1 MKYPKEYLDEIKTRL
16 KVSTVVSKTVN
27 LKKRGKEFV
36 GLSPFKTEKTP
47 SFTVNDEK
55 EFYHCF
61 ATSEHGNVFDFVM
74 KTQNLK
80 FGEAVK
86 SLANLAGMRPYTF
99 SKHDEERE
107 KNWQEYSSIYN
118 QYVQFYHDEILKNE
132 QANIAREYL
141 KKRNLSKEE
150 VKKFKIGYVERNPNF
165 YEKLKNEFSEKTLIE
180 SGLFYLDEK
189 KKVYVERF
197 RDRIIFPINNISG
210 QPIGLGGRTFQ
221 ENNHLAKYINSPET
235 PFFKKGSNLYN
246 LDLARKLSNK
256 IDHVYLV
263 EGYMDV
269 VGLNKKGIENV
280 VANLG
285 TSLTDKQIL
294 ILNQFFEDIII
305 CFDGDESGYKAALRA
320 AENSIKELKPEKN
333 ISFLFLPDGEDPDS
347 FVNKNSKNYFIDFT
361 KNSKIAIH
369 QFIFHHYK
377 KQTDNSPSSMAVF
390 EKNLRSIVNTIKD
403 DFIKKYVLEYFLEQV
418 SSLTPHSNISIN
430 KKQFYTKKIKSL
442 KSTQKHFNETKSFT
456 PIELKEFS
464 LLYLIMNNLD
474 IFQENI
480 NLIENIKFFTNE
492 NKLIFDVILSKLK
505 SGEKPALNNLKIDEQ
520 LVDRIFKFASIKH
533 ILNNHKNDQ
542 QKVLELLD
550 EYLHD
555 FKIHGLEVRIEEL
568 ESKFSKDLSETTF
581 NEIKNLKEQKKKQNI
596 N

>member
-27 LKKRGKEFV
+27 IKKRGKEFV

-55 EFYHCF
+55 GFYHCF
-61 ATSEHGNVFDFVM
+61 STSEHGNIFDFVM

-86 SLANLAGMRPYTF
+86 SLANLAGMRPYIF
-99 SKHDEERE
+99 SKQDEERE
-107 KNWQEYSSIYN
+107 KNWQEYLSIYS

-132 QANIAREYL
+132 QANIARDYL

-150 VKKFKIGYVERNPNF
+150 VKKFKIGYVKKNPNF
-165 YEKLKNEFSEKTLIE
+165 YEKLKKEFNEKILNE

-189 KKVYVERF
+189 KNTYVERF
-197 RDRIIFPINNISG
+197 RHRIIFPINNISG
-210 QPIGLGGRTFQ
+210 QPIGLGGRTIQ
-221 ENNHLAKYINSPET
+221 ENNYLAKYINSPET
-235 PFFKKGSNLYN
+235 QFFKKGSNLYN
-246 LDLARKLSNK
+246 LDFARKLSNK

-269 VGLNKKGIENV
+269 IGLSKNGIENV

-294 ILNQFFEDIII
+294 ILNQFFDDIII

-320 AENSIKELKPEKN
+320 AENSIKELQPEKN
-333 ISFLFLPDGEDPDS
+333 ISFLFLPDDEDPDS
-347 FVNKNSKNYFIDFT
+347 FVNKNSKNYFIDFA

-369 QFIFHHYK
+369 RFIFNHYK
-377 KQTDNSPSSMAVF
+377 RQTDNSPSSMAIF
-390 EKNLRSIVNTIKD
+390 EKNLRSIANTIKD

-418 SSLTPHSNISIN
+418 SALTPHSNMN

-442 KSTQKHFNETKSFT
+442 KLTQKHFNETKSLS

-480 NLIENIKFFTNE
+480 HLIENIKFFTDD

-505 SGEKPALNNLKIDEQ
+505 SGKKLTQNDLEIDDQ
-520 LVDRIFKFASIKH
+520 LIDRIFKFASIKH
-533 ILNNHKNDQ
+533 ILNNQKNDK
-542 QKVLELLD
+542 QKIFELLD

-555 FKIHGLEVRIEEL
+555 LKIHGLEVRIEEL

-581 NEIKNLKEQKKKQNI
+581 NEIKDLKEQKKKQNI

>member
-16 KVSTVVSKTVN
+16 KVSTVVSKTVS

-61 ATSEHGNVFDFVM
+61 ATSEHGNIFDFVM

-99 SKHDEERE
+99 SKQDEERE
-107 KNWQEYSSIYN
+107 KNWQEYCSIYN
-118 QYVQFYHDEILKNE
+118 QYVQFYHNEILKNE
-132 QANIAREYL
+132 NFTIAREYL
-141 KKRNLSKEE
+141 KKRNLTKNE
-150 VKKFKIGYVERNPNF
+150 VKNFKIGFVDKNSNF
-165 YEKLKNEFSEKTLIE
+165 YEKLKNQFNEKILVE

-189 KKVYVERF
+189 KNIYVERF

-210 QPIGLGGRTFQ
+210 QPIGLGGRTIQ
-221 ENNHLAKYINSPET
+221 KNNYSAKYINSPET

-269 VGLNKKGIENV
+269 VGLNKNGIENV

-320 AENSIKELKPEKN
+320 AENSIKELRPEKN

-347 FVNKNSKNYFIDFT
+347 FVNKNGKNYFFDFS
-361 KNSKIAIH
+361 KNSKIPIH
-369 QFIFHHYK
+369 QFIFNHYK
-377 KQTDNSPSSMAVF
+377 KQTDNSPSSMAIF
-390 EKNLRSIVNTIKD
+390 EKNLRSIVKTIKD
-403 DFIKKYVLEYFLEQV
+403 DFIRKYVLEYFLEQI
-418 SSLTPHSNISIN
+418 SQLTPHLNRGKNNLYIKN
-430 KKQFYTKKIKSL
+430 TKSL
-442 KSTQKHFNETKSFT
+442 KSTQKYFNETKSLS

-464 LLYLIMNNLD
+464 LLYLVMNNLN
-474 IFQENI
+474 IFQKNI
-480 NLIENIKFFTNE
+480 HLIENIKFFTE
-492 NKLIFDVILSKLK
+492 DNKQIFSVILSKLI
-505 SGEKPALNNLKIDEQ
+505 SGEKLTLNELEIDSQ
-520 LVDRIFKFASIKH
+520 LIDRIFKFASIRH
-533 ILNNHKNDQ
+533 ILNNSKNDE
-542 QKVLELLD
+542 QKIFELLEEFLRD
-550 EYLHD
+550 LKNHE
-555 FKIHGLEVRIEEL
+555 LEIRIDEL
-568 ESKFSKDLSETTF
+568 ESKFSKDLSESTF
-581 NEIKNLKEQKKKQNI
+581 NEIKELKEEKKLRNI

>member
-16 KVSTVVSKTVN
+16 KVSTVVSKTVS

-61 ATSEHGNVFDFVM
+61 ATSEHGNIFDFIM
-74 KTQNLK
+74 KMQNLK

-86 SLANLAGMRPYTF
+86 SLANLAGMRPYMF
-99 SKHDEERE
+99 SKQDEERE
-107 KNWQEYSSIYN
+107 KNWQEYCSIYN
-118 QYVQFYHDEILKNE
+118 QYVEFYHNEILKNE
-132 QANIAREYL
+132 NVTIARDYL
-141 KKRNLSKEE
+141 KKRSLTKYE
-150 VKKFKIGYVERNPNF
+150 VKKFKIGFVERNSNL
-165 YEKLKNEFSEKTLIE
+165 YQKLKDEFSEKVLIE

-189 KKVYVERF
+189 KNTYVERF

-210 QPIGLGGRTFQ
+210 QPIGLGGRIIQ
-221 ENNHLAKYINSPET
+221 ENNYLAKYINSPET

-269 VGLNKKGIENV
+269 VGLSKNGIENV

-294 ILNQFFEDIII
+294 ILNQFFEGIII

-320 AENSIKELKPEKN
+320 AENSIKELQPEKQ

-347 FVNKNSKNYFIDFT
+347 YANKNGKANFIDFT
-361 KNSKIAIH
+361 KQSKILIH
-369 QFIFHHYK
+369 QFIFNHYK
-377 KQTDNSPSSMAVF
+377 RQTDNNPSSMAIF
-390 EKNLRSIVNTIKD
+390 EKKLRSVANTIKD
-403 DFIKKYVLEYFLEQV
+403 NFIKKYVLEYFLEKI
-418 SSLTPHSNISIN
+418 SSLTPHSNQS

-442 KSTQKHFNETKSFT
+442 QSTQKHFNESKSLSGV
-456 PIELKEFS
+456 ELKEFS
-464 LLYLIMNNLD
+464 LLYLIMNNIDL
-474 IFQENI
+474 FQENI
-480 NLIENIKFFTNE
+480 HLIENIKLFSDE
-492 NKLIFDVILSKLK
+492 NKLIFEAILSKLK
-505 SGEKPALNNLKIDEQ
+505 SGEKFTIQEIAIDPQLIDKIN
-520 LVDRIFKFASIKH
+520 KFASIKH
-533 ILNNHKNDQ
+533 ILKNNQNN
-542 QKVLELLD
+542 QKKSFELLEEISRD
-550 EYLHD
+550 LKNYD
-555 FKIHGLEVRIEEL
+555 LEFRIEEL
-568 ESKFSKDLSETTF
+568 ESKFSKDLSESTF
-581 NEIKNLKEQKKKQNI
+581 NEIRELKKQKNI

>member
-1 MKYPKEYLDEIKTRL
+1 MKYPKEYLDEIKTHL
-16 KVSTVVSKTVN
+16 KVSTVVSKTVS

-61 ATSEHGNVFDFVM
+61 STSEHGNIFDFVM

-86 SLANLAGMRPYTF
+86 FLANLAGMRSYTF
-99 SKHDEERE
+99 SKQDEERE
-107 KNWQEYSSIYN
+107 KNWQEYISIYN
-118 QYVQFYHDEILKNE
+118 QYIQFYHDFILKNE
-132 QANIAREYL
+132 QADFVREYL
-141 KKRNLSKEE
+141 KKRNLTKEE

-165 YEKLKNEFSEKTLIE
+165 YEKLKKEFSEKNLIE

-189 KKVYVERF
+189 KNIYVERF

-210 QPIGLGGRTFQ
+210 QPIGLGGRTIQ
-221 ENNHLAKYINSPET
+221 KDSYLAKYINSPET

-256 IDHVYLV
+256 MDHVFLV

-269 VGLNKKGIENV
+269 VGLSKNGIENV

-320 AENSIKELKPEKN
+320 AENAIKELRPEKN

-347 FVNKNSKNYFIDFT
+347 YVNKNSKDYFINFA
-361 KNSKIAIH
+361 KQSKISIH
-369 QFIFHHYK
+369 QFIYNHYK
-377 KQTDNSPSSMAVF
+377 KQTTNNPSSMAIF
-390 EKNLRSIVNTIKD
+390 EKKLRAIANTIKD
-403 DFIKKYVLEYFLEQV
+403 DFIKKYVLEYFLEHI
-418 SSLTPHSNISIN
+418 SLLTPHSNIG
-430 KKQFYTKKIKSL
+430 KKQFYTKKTKSL
-442 KSTQKHFNETKSFT
+442 KLTQKHFNETKSLS
-456 PIELKEFS
+456 PVELKEFS
-464 LLYLIMNNLD
+464 FLYLIMNNLD

-480 NLIENIKFFTNE
+480 HLIENLKLFTDE
-492 NKLIFDVILSKLK
+492 NKLIFDAVLSKLK
-505 SGEKPALNNLKIDEQ
+505 SGDKLEIKDLEIDNQ
-520 LVDRIFKFASIKH
+520 LVDKIFKFASIKH
-533 ILNNHKNDQ
+533 ILNNNKNDQ
-542 QKVLELLD
+542 QKIFELLG
-550 EYLHD
+550 EHLHALE
-555 FKIHGLEVRIEEL
+555 IHGLEFRIEEL

-581 NEIKNLKEQKKKQNI
+581 NEINDLKEEKKRKNI

>member
-55 EFYHCF
+55 GFYHCF
-61 ATSEHGNVFDFVM
+61 STSEHGNIFDFVM

-99 SKHDEERE
+99 SKQDEERE
-107 KNWQEYSSIYN
+107 KNWQEYCSIYN
-118 QYVQFYHDEILKNE
+118 QYVQFYYDEILKNE
-132 QANIAREYL
+132 EAETARNYL

-150 VKKFKIGYVERNPNF
+150 VKKFKIGYVKKNPIF
-165 YEKLKNEFSEKTLIE
+165 YEKLKKEFSEKILTE

-189 KKVYVERF
+189 KNTYVERF
-197 RDRIIFPINNISG
+197 RSRIIFPINNISG
-210 QPIGLGGRTFQ
+210 QPIGLGGRIIE
-221 ENNHLAKYINSPET
+221 ENNYLAKYINSPET
-235 PFFKKGSNLYN
+235 LFFKKGSNLYN
-246 LDLARKLSNK
+246 LDFARKLSNK

-269 VGLNKKGIENV
+269 IGLNKNGIENV

-285 TSLTDKQIL
+285 TSLTDKQIS
-294 ILNQFFEDIII
+294 ILNQFFNDIII

-320 AENSIKELKPEKN
+320 AENSIKTLQPEKN
-333 ISFLFLPDGEDPDS
+333 ISFLFLPNGEDPDS
-347 FVNKNSKNYFIDFT
+347 FVNKNSKNYFIDFV

-369 QFIFHHYK
+369 RFIFNHYK
-377 KQTDNSPSSMAVF
+377 KQTDGSPSSMAIF
-390 EKNLRSIVNTIKD
+390 EKNLRSIANSIKD
-403 DFIKKYVLEYFLEQV
+403 DFIKKYVLEYFLEQI
-418 SSLTPHSNISIN
+418 SALTPHSNIN
-430 KKQFYTKKIKSL
+430 KKQFYTKKVKSL
-442 KSTQKHFNETKSFT
+442 KLTQKHFNETKSLS

-474 IFQENI
+474 LFQKNI
-480 NLIENIKFFTNE
+480 HLIENIKFFTNE

-505 SGEKPALNNLKIDEQ
+505 SEKRLTLNNLEIDNQ
-520 LVDRIFKFASIKH
+520 LIDRIFKFASIKH
-533 ILNNHKNDQ
+533 ILNQQKNDQ
-542 QKVLELLD
+542 QKIFELLD

-555 FKIHGLEVRIEEL
+555 LKIYGLEVRIEEL